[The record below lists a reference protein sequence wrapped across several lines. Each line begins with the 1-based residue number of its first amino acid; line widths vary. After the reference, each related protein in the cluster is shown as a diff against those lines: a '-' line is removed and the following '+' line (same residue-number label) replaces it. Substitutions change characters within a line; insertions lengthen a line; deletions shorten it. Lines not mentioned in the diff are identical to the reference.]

1 MRLSK
6 QVLFMSAMISEMT
19 VPWLTIPEY
28 YDTTPSVHRYAQ
40 SMCSINSY
48 WIEIKEHLRKV
59 IDSNLR
65 HFQFSTFTEISSQGA
80 QVAKGLG
87 ELAELLH

>member
-28 YDTTPSVHRYAQ
+28 YDTTPFSSLLCTEYVL
-40 SMCSINSY
+40 N
-48 WIEIKEHLRKV
+48 
-59 IDSNLR
+59 
-65 HFQFSTFTEISSQGA
+65 QF
-80 QVAKGLG
+80 
-87 ELAELLH
+87 LLN